1 MQNTTSIDWRVT
13 HLDGSAAPQLADLQG
28 KPTLLLFFSLGCLGC
43 LSRGVPLAQ
52 QFAINYPELN
62 VIGVHSNFGNNPYSA
77 GQVQALVDERELQ
90 FPVLMDE
97 GHVTYD
103 SFEAEGTPHW
113 VLLDEQGQ
121 VEKSFFGSQPNS
133 VQRLTYAM
141 LERFGD

>member
-1 MQNTTSIDWRVT
+1 MQPTTSIDWRVRS
-13 HLDGSAAPQLADLQG
+13 LDGGDAPTLADLQG

-52 QFAINYPELN
+52 QFAVHYPELN
-62 VIGVHSNFGNNPYSA
+62 VIGVHSNFGNNPYTPE
-77 GQVQALVDERELQ
+77 QVQALVNERELQ

-97 GHVTYD
+97 GHATYD

-113 VLLDEQGQ
+113 VLLDEQSQ
-121 VEKSFFGSQPNS
+121 VEKSFFGSQPNA